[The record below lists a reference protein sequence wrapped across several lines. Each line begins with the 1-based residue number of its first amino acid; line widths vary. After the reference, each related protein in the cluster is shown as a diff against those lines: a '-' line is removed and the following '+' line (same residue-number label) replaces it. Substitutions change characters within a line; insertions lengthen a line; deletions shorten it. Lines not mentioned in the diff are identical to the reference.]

1 MNIKAAQEELCSSY
15 ANGAI
20 GVAVSGVVWLASGI
34 AALSLDTRLA
44 MAVLFFGGMAIHPL
58 STLIVRQIMKR
69 PAVSAEN
76 SLEMIGLLTV
86 PIILLGLFAGY
97 LVSGD
102 KPAWFFAIALMA
114 VGARYLTFKTIYGLS
129 HYIFL
134 GFALLA
140 IGFAGIWLAFP
151 SGDLIAI
158 AAGTTELI
166 AAAVLWSARPKAA
179 V

>member
-1 MNIKAAQEELCSSY
+1 MNIKAAQEELSASY
-15 ANGAI
+15 ANGAM

-34 AALSLDTRLA
+34 AALVLDVRLA

-58 STLIVRQIMKR
+58 STLIVRQILKR
-69 PAVSAEN
+69 PAVSPEN
-76 SLEMIGLLTV
+76 NLEMIGLLTV
-86 PIILLGLFAGY
+86 PVILLGLFAGY
-97 LVSGD
+97 LVSGE

-114 VGARYLTFKTIYGLS
+114 VGTRYLTFKTLYGLS
-129 HYIFL
+129 HYIVL

-140 IGFAGIWLAFP
+140 IGFAGIWLART

-158 AAGTTELI
+158 AGGTIELV
-166 AAAVLWSARPKAA
+166 AAAILWSAKPKAA